1 MTDKRP
7 QTIQF
12 FLPQGEPRGIR
23 IADIT
28 TRIVQAVL
36 VPRSKLPDAAKREEI
51 KSVGVYFLFGEPEE
65 VAKCVVYGGEADPS
79 REDPKCVTIGRENGA
94 ARPMSRCCLRRGW
107 QSAT

>member
-36 VPRSKLPDAAKREEI
+36 VPRSKLSEAAMRRVAAI
-51 KSVGVYFLFGEPEE
+51 LVAVNLSVPVDRAL
-65 VAKCVVYGGEADPS
+65 
-79 REDPKCVTIGRENGA
+79 GA
-94 ARPMSRCCLRRGW
+94 AV
-107 QSAT
+107 T

>member
-28 TRIVQAVL
+28 TRIIQASVVPYSKRTVL
-36 VPRSKLPDAAKREEI
+36 KLGSE
-51 KSVGVYFLFGEPEE
+51 
-65 VAKCVVYGGEADPS
+65 
-79 REDPKCVTIGRENGA
+79 GA
-94 ARPMSRCCLRRGW
+94 AE
-107 QSAT
+107 

>member
-12 FLPQGEPRGIR
+12 FLPQGEPRGVR

-36 VPRSKLPDAAKREEI
+36 VPRSKLGHAAKREEI
-51 KSVGVYFLFGEPEE
+51 RRAGVYFLFGERRQHELLDKLAVLWRLGKPEAE
-65 VAKCVVYGGEADPS
+65 
-79 REDPKCVTIGRENGA
+79 R
-94 ARPMSRCCLRRGW
+94 
-107 QSAT
+107 

>member
-23 IADIT
+23 IAEIT

-36 VPRSKLPDAAKREEI
+36 VPRSKLPEAAKRDELNTLTSPIPPCDKIHHPATPAASHQQPRPNSLTPPHSRAIYQVLTQCPER
-51 KSVGVYFLFGEPEE
+51 LGEP
-65 VAKCVVYGGEADPS
+65 VGPS
-79 REDPKCVTIGRENGA
+79 A
-94 ARPMSRCCLRRGW
+94 
-107 QSAT
+107 

>member
-36 VPRSKLPDAAKREEI
+36 VPRTKLAEAAKREEI
-51 KSVGVYFLFGEPEE
+51 KSVGVYVLFGKR
-65 VAKCVVYGGEADPS
+65 VEACSGTKPT
-79 REDPKCVTIGRENGA
+79 RPPGR
-94 ARPMSRCCLRRGW
+94 L
-107 QSAT
+107 